1 MECQKLKFR
10 RRAGR
15 WGPRATRSN
24 RERASSR
31 TAIGPMIANDILFD
45 GRWLVAGA
53 RNVPTATGSAP
64 IEFRIRV
71 MF

>member
-1 MECQKLKFR
+1 
-10 RRAGR
+10 
-15 WGPRATRSN
+15 
-24 RERASSR
+24 
-31 TAIGPMIANDILFD
+31 MIANDILFD